1 MCEVFKARLIS
12 ILVGREG
19 YTTNAAIVAA
29 HEVKTLSIDLI
40 PLFEAWLQDASNKQD
55 YTTEGVSLLDMQ
67 KTKSTYLAALLN
79 MDWIIKEPEKA
90 IPAINSTISCKL

>member
-1 MCEVFKARLIS
+1 MERKSIIS

-19 YTTNAAIVAA
+19 YNTNAAIVAA
-29 HEVKTLSIDLI
+29 HEAKTLSIDLI

-55 YTTEGVSLLDMQ
+55 YTAEGISLLDMQ
-67 KTKSTYLAALLN
+67 NKTKSTYLAALLN

>member
-1 MCEVFKARLIS
+1 MERKSIIS

-19 YTTNAAIVAA
+19 YTTNVAIVDA
-29 HEVKTLSIDLI
+29 HEAKTLSIDLI

-55 YTTEGVSLLDMQ
+55 YTAEGVSLLDMQ
-67 KTKSTYLAALLN
+67 NKTKNTYLAALLN
-79 MDWIIKEPEKA
+79 MDWIIKAPEKA